1 MPDFFSDNI
10 AVSIHASTQEATLF
24 SVMHIIII
32 VSIHASTQEATPLR
46 VHFSIL

>member
-1 MPDFFSDNI
+1 
-10 AVSIHASTQEATLF
+10 
-24 SVMHIIII
+24 MHIIII